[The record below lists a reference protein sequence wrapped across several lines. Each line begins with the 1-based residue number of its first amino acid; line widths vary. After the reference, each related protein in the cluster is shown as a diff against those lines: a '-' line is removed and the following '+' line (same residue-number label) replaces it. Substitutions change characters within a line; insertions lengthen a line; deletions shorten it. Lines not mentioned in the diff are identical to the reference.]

1 MTTNGYLPS
10 FALLPRTSSR
20 GAVASRKPAVTTQPA
35 RQLRNAPP
43 DIPQKGPSL
52 DGTRVIV
59 EMPDNLGRL
68 LTTEQAAEVLA
79 VSVRTV
85 KNLFSEGA
93 LAYVKI
99 GRATRVDLSD
109 VEQYIVRNRR
119 KQRRSLRRVN

>member
-1 MTTNGYLPS
+1 
-10 FALLPRTSSR
+10 
-20 GAVASRKPAVTTQPA
+20 
-35 RQLRNAPP
+35 
-43 DIPQKGPSL
+43 L
-52 DGTRVIV
+52 DGTRVVV